1 MNALTQAAKL
11 QQRLVSPLAPQPPAL
26 PAIRQKLIFAQQR
39 LQDRHVPFQ
48 LAALSYLR
56 LTCAA
61 IQSAQRIGFSETLV
75 SETLANQSKT
85 PYLTLVYQLS
95 EQSPHWWRFCQVS
108 ETGNLV
114 SSDRQIQALLQPLNA
129 FVAQLLEISEH

>member
-61 IQSAQRIGFSETLV
+61 IQSAQRIGFRDLQRKIDPVGVWRSIDSAPIDHQESLSRSSE
-75 SETLANQSKT
+75 N
-85 PYLTLVYQLS
+85 Y
-95 EQSPHWWRFCQVS
+95 
-108 ETGNLV
+108 
-114 SSDRQIQALLQPLNA
+114 SSRWIILC
-129 FVAQLLEISEH
+129 LEI